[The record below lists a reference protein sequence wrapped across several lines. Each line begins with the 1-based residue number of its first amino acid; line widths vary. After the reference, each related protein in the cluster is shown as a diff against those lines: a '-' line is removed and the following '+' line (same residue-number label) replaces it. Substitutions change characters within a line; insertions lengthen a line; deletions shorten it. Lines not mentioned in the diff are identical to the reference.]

1 MKRCLAALLLVIMTM
16 MMNCGLGRAEETVFP
31 ADTPFADRAA
41 EEAHLRA
48 NRAVHDRCLFEPDLY
63 VCAMTV
69 QEAADRA
76 DVIVAG
82 YAYTVQDGYIEV
94 VDLNDLSKRAVIQNG
109 DVVES
114 LMSDEEDDMVLRYY
128 NRNKEFLEDMHSA

>member
-1 MKRCLAALLLVIMTM
+1 MTM
-16 MMNCGLGRAEETVFP
+16 
-31 ADTPFADRAA
+31 
-41 EEAHLRA
+41 
-48 NRAVHDRCLFEPDLY
+48 
-63 VCAMTV
+63 

-82 YAYTVQDGYIEV
+82 YAHTVQDGYIEV

>member
-1 MKRCLAALLLVIMTM
+1 MTM
-16 MMNCGLGRAEETVFP
+16 
-31 ADTPFADRAA
+31 
-41 EEAHLRA
+41 
-48 NRAVHDRCLFEPDLY
+48 
-63 VCAMTV
+63 

-76 DVIVAG
+76 EVIVAG
-82 YAYTVQDGYIEV
+82 YAYPVQDGSSEV
-94 VDLNDLSKRAVIQNG
+94 VALNDLSKRAVIQNG

>member
-1 MKRCLAALLLVIMTM
+1 M
-16 MMNCGLGRAEETVFP
+16 
-31 ADTPFADRAA
+31 
-41 EEAHLRA
+41 
-48 NRAVHDRCLFEPDLY
+48 
-63 VCAMTV
+63 

-82 YAYTVQDGYIEV
+82 YAYAVQDGYIEV
-94 VDLNDLSKRAVIQNG
+94 VDLNDISKRAVIQNG

>member
-1 MKRCLAALLLVIMTM
+1 MTM
-16 MMNCGLGRAEETVFP
+16 
-31 ADTPFADRAA
+31 
-41 EEAHLRA
+41 
-48 NRAVHDRCLFEPDLY
+48 
-63 VCAMTV
+63 

-94 VDLNDLSKRAVIQNG
+94 LDLNDLSKRAVIQNG

-128 NRNKEFLEDMHSA
+128 SDKENRKGQKDSIWYSKIALNCLFQNRFSIQDQG

>member
-1 MKRCLAALLLVIMTM
+1 MTM
-16 MMNCGLGRAEETVFP
+16 
-31 ADTPFADRAA
+31 
-41 EEAHLRA
+41 
-48 NRAVHDRCLFEPDLY
+48 
-63 VCAMTV
+63 

-94 VDLNDLSKRAVIQNG
+94 VDLNDISKRAVIQNG

>member
-1 MKRCLAALLLVIMTM
+1 MTM
-16 MMNCGLGRAEETVFP
+16 
-31 ADTPFADRAA
+31 
-41 EEAHLRA
+41 
-48 NRAVHDRCLFEPDLY
+48 
-63 VCAMTV
+63 

-94 VDLNDLSKRAVIQNG
+94 VDLNDISKRAVIQNG

-114 LMSDEEDDMVLRYY
+114 LMSDEEDERV
-128 NRNKEFLEDMHSA
+128 